1 MVINIMFDLYIV
13 TNNIRKKLRCKIFS
27 HYRLI
32 MAKYFTSNNENI
44 FNCKKCNFK
53 CIKKGDWTRH
63 ILSLKHQRLHNL
75 LPLHDTLSCE
85 CCGKTYKHH
94 SSLSK
99 HKKKCSLLMNVN
111 NDLMLESQQAPVI
124 NDLMSKNNEL
134 LEKLIEVSGEKATTN
149 NFNLNL
155 YLNETCKDALN
166 ISEFIA
172 SLQIHLTDLNYLKD
186 TGYSEGL
193 TSIIVKELRDID
205 IHKRPVHC
213 CDNKSDILYIKD
225 KDVWARDNINN
236 DKMKSAIQL
245 VANKCVQNL
254 TTWEN
259 SNPNYLESGTK
270 DNDDYCVLIKNS
282 IGSGEDKI
290 KERDLNKIVKTVST
304 QVQID
309 KNKIDT
315 S

>member
-1 MVINIMFDLYIV
+1 
-13 TNNIRKKLRCKIFS
+13 
-27 HYRLI
+27 
-32 MAKYFTSNNENI
+32 MANYFTSKNECL
-44 FNCKKCNFK
+44 FSCEKCAFK

-63 ILSLKHQRLHNL
+63 VSSLKHNRLNILH
-75 LPLHDTLSCE
+75 PLHQSICCE
-85 CCGKTYKHH
+85 NCGKTYKHQ

-99 HKKKCSLLMNVN
+99 HKNKCLPSNAITVNIENDQSPEMNELMN
-111 NDLMLESQQAPVI
+111 
-124 NDLMSKNNEL
+124 KNNEL

-172 SLQIHLTDLNYLKD
+172 SLQIHLSDLNYLKD

-213 CDNKSDILYIKD
+213 CDNKSDVLYIKD
-225 KDVWARDNINN
+225 KDVWAPDNINN

-245 VANKCVQNL
+245 VANKCVQNIP
-254 TTWEN
+254 TWED

-270 DNDDYCVLIKNS
+270 DNDDYCALIKNS
-282 IGSGEDKI
+282 IGSVEERI